1 MVVAVVA
8 VVRTWGRGMDITG
21 QIVQAH
27 TRAAARR
34 LRACDGARVQRT
46 LHRAARRKAPIGVQP
61 RPPPPHASPPG
72 CNLAAPDSY
81 FDTNDAAAAKAF
93 AAANAT
99 MYGNADAVIVGFSA
113 AGPKDV
119 LFT

>member
-1 MVVAVVA
+1 MRHAA
-8 VVRTWGRGMDITG
+8 CALS
-21 QIVQAH
+21 VQLDFSTSGGAAGHRWHTFASAH
-27 TRAAARR
+27 PPSLA
-34 LRACDGARVQRT
+34 
-46 LHRAARRKAPIGVQP
+46 
-61 RPPPPHASPPG
+61 PPPPHASPPG